1 MVNHLRIFIS
11 AGPDLEAEREVL
23 GKAIAS
29 LPISVGWVINYT
41 PIGGRPTDPAMKAVV
56 DCDFYALL
64 LGRDIAAPMG
74 SELYAAQHT
83 GKAVVAIVKDVPR
96 TPAARS
102 FLREAPLEWKEFQ
115 QPEDL
120 RPLLQKTLIEQIL
133 QRPDAYRISVADWE
147 ALSALSAE
155 LEEAPSGEEKK
166 EEPPGA
172 GGAGSDAV
180 IVAPGRDLPSGGV
193 LVEKPSG
200 KP

>member
-1 MVNHLRIFIS
+1 MSNRLRIFIS
-11 AGPDLEAEREVL
+11 AGPDLESEREVV

-29 LPISVGWVINYT
+29 LPVSVGWVINYT
-41 PIGGRPTDPAMKAVV
+41 PIGGHPTDPAMKSVV

-74 SELYAAQHT
+74 SELYVAQHT
-83 GKAVVAIVKDVPR
+83 GKAVVAFVKDVPR
-96 TPAARS
+96 TPAARV
-102 FLREAPLEWKEFQ
+102 FLRKAPLEWKEFQ

-120 RPLLQKTLIEQIL
+120 RPLLHKAVIEQIL
-133 QRPDAYRISVADWE
+133 QRPEAYHISVADWE

-155 LEEAPSGEEKK
+155 LEETSSGEKK
-166 EEPPGA
+166 KGEPPGT

-193 LVEKPSG
+193 LVEKPSS